1 MREIFPCGKFVI
13 SFRDDVERHYRSVKK
28 HWSWLRLSLTQLTAR
43 KNMLAEQFPA
53 ENPSFAYKMALENFT
68 VAKYN
73 HLLDWIGFKGCHY
86 STHACIPVFLLI
98 FFFVTSRNCTLA
110 SVIKVAHTKPWKVSS
125 LPRSIMAFLIA
136 GTCVMPPQENKRNGG
151 DSGSVTSGTYKP
163 PLLLYLLSTG

>member
-1 MREIFPCGKFVI
+1 MKCQLQAVARTLIGDYTSHNKTSVIGWKEVRWNSLEVLRSMREIFPCGKFVI
-13 SFRDDVERHYRSVKK
+13 SFRDDVERHYRSIKK

-98 FFFVTSRNCTLA
+98 FFCNES
-110 SVIKVAHTKPWKVSS
+110 
-125 LPRSIMAFLIA
+125 
-136 GTCVMPPQENKRNGG
+136 
-151 DSGSVTSGTYKP
+151 
-163 PLLLYLLSTG
+163 